1 MNGLRAYLPEQD
13 PVPITRALAKLKED
27 LDYDGAMINQIQLA
41 LYLFQVVTQLSATRP
56 FFNEPTWAKQMIA
69 GLKLGSLYP
78 KSTKLTF

>member
-41 LYLFQVVTQLSATRP
+41 LYLFQVVTSLSATRP
-56 FFNEPTWAKQMIA
+56 FLNWATWPKQMTA
-69 GLKLGSLYP
+69 GLELGSL
-78 KSTKLTF
+78 